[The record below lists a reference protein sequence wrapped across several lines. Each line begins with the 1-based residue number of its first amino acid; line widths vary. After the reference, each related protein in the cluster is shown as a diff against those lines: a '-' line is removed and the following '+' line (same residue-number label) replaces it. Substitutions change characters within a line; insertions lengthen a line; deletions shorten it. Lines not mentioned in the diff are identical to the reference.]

1 FFLLSISTGVTNTYA
16 SPQKA
21 RAPHAFKVPVSK
33 SNFYTASAKSKA
45 SSTVTQQQ
53 SHGQNDNGRKV
64 KRIRKKKEN
73 ALRDISL
80 PPFSHSF
87 TFFIIIFF
95 LNFLVGSFFLSE
107 NPKPPSSIPVVG
119 VLVLSLS
126 LSSAGDIVHHD
137 NIAPKRP
144 GCENN
149 FVLVKVPTWVNGVE
163 DSEYVGV
170 GARFG
175 PTLESKEKHATNMR
189 VVLADPPDCCST
201 PNNKFSQDV
210 ILVHRGN
217 CSFTRKANIAE
228 AANASAILIINNR
241 TELFKM
247 VCEDDEPDV
256 EIGIPAVMLPQDVGA
271 ILEND
276 LMNKSKVSV
285 QLYSPLRPV
294 VDIAEVFLWLMA
306 VGTIIFASYW
316 SAWSARE
323 AAIEHDKL
331 LKDASDDSLH
341 MEVDRSNAL
350 VEISTTAAVLRFK
363 RAGESYVKVPFF
375 GAVSY
380 LTLAVAPFCI
390 AFAVVW
396 AVYRRVSF
404 AWIGQDIL
412 GIALIIT
419 VLQIVRVPNLKVGTI
434 LLSCAFLYDIFW
446 VFVSKW
452 WFHESVM
459 IVVARG
465 DKSGEDGIPML
476 LKIPRLFDPWGG
488 YSIIGFGD
496 IIIPGLVVA
505 FSLRYDW
512 LANKKLRAGYFVWAM
527 TAYGLGLLITYVAL
541 NLMDGTLLTLAQM
554 RGDLKVLW
562 TRGEPER
569 PCPHLKLVQQQL
581 LRSGGEESG
590 KDCNEHINAAGL
602 QVNPELKYVAL

>member
-1 FFLLSISTGVTNTYA
+1 MDLQRGVW
-16 SPQKA
+16 
-21 RAPHAFKVPVSK
+21 V
-33 SNFYTASAKSKA
+33 
-45 SSTVTQQQ
+45 
-53 SHGQNDNGRKV
+53 
-64 KRIRKKKEN
+64 
-73 ALRDISL
+73 
-80 PPFSHSF
+80 
-87 TFFIIIFF
+87 
-95 LNFLVGSFFLSE
+95 
-107 NPKPPSSIPVVG
+107 VVG
-119 VLVLSLS
+119 VLVVSLS

-137 NIAPKRP
+137 DIAPKRP
-144 GCENN
+144 GCNNN
-149 FVLVKVPTWVNGVE
+149 FVLVKVPTWINGIE
-163 DSEYVGV
+163 DAEYVGV

-175 PTLESKEKHATNMR
+175 PTLESKEKYATNTK
-189 VVLADPPDCCST
+189 VVLADPPDCCT
-201 PNNKFSQDV
+201 PPKNKLAKEV

-217 CSFTRKANIAE
+217 CSFTTKANMAE

-241 TELFKM
+241 TELYKM
-247 VCEDDEPDV
+247 VCEKDEPDV
-256 EIGIPAVMLPQDVGA
+256 KIGIPAVMLPQDVGA
-271 ILEND
+271 IFETD
-276 LMNKSKVSV
+276 LMNNSTVSV
-285 QLYSPLRPV
+285 QLYSPLRPL

-306 VGTIIFASYW
+306 VGTILFASYW

-323 AAIEHDKL
+323 AAIEHEKL

-350 VEISTTAAVLRFK
+350 VEISTTAAILFVVIASCFLIMFYKLMSFWFVEILVVLFCIGGIEGLQTCLVTFLSCFSRFK
-363 RAGESYVKVPFF
+363 RAGDSYVRLPIF

-390 AFAVVW
+390 AFAVLW
-396 AVYRRVSF
+396 AVYRRISF

-419 VLQIVRVPNLKVGTI
+419 VLQIVRVPNLKVGTV
-434 LLSCAFLYDIFW
+434 LLCCAFLYDIFW

-476 LKIPRLFDPWGG
+476 LKIPRMFDPWGG

-496 IIIPGLVVA
+496 IILPGLVVA

-541 NLMDGTLLTLAQM
+541 NLMDGHGQPALLYIVPFTLGTFITLGHM

-569 PCPHLKLVQQQL
+569 PCPHV
-581 LRSGGEESG
+581 
-590 KDCNEHINAAGL
+590 HL
-602 QVNPELKYVAL
+602 QPQPSSQ